1 MKYLVIILLTVF
13 SITAKSQIIYTPL
26 SAGGY
31 QMKYAK
37 VDSGFALPVRDTS
50 IGRGVDR
57 PGLLTVQPT
66 DSLIYYYTG
75 KYWKLLR
82 ADSSANVTGKVDS
95 ITVSGNTV
103 FYWTGGVGYGNPLPD
118 IQVIQN
124 TVDSSDVGFQDL
136 AGSVHHLVILAPDG
150 SSTGVG
156 DGGTADRFGIED
168 STSVQ
173 DRKANMGPYSFI
185 LTSGNPDYSGKI
197 SVLTLRDFYTD
208 LYQQDNNSDPSSY
221 SDIFLGG
228 SNGAGVQLSSGNS
241 ASGDKILN
249 ISPSSVN
256 IQRSINGTK
265 YEIPISV
272 NGNYADNTGNI
283 QLSKLKITIQSTDPT
298 TTDIPDGYSAVY
310 KNSTS
315 GLVYLWANI
324 GGTLYKTQLN

>member
-150 SSTGVG
+150 GSTGVS
-156 DGGTADRFGIED
+156 GGIQSIQAGTGITVD
-168 STSVQ
+168 NTNISNPIVSTSKPI
-173 DRKANMGPYSFI
+173 RPYKVYTAI
-185 LTSGNPDYSGKI
+185 LFDTATAGAPTLIPLENTLGCTVSISYTGVGWYTVTLSQPLMTNYSTVVYCQNQAY
-197 SVLTLRDFYTD
+197 SPMALLEYDQSDVSHFYLHVRLTDGTPV
-208 LYQQDNNSDPSSY
+208 DNQC
-221 SDIFLGG
+221 
-228 SNGAGVQLSSGNS
+228 NGAMV
-241 ASGDKILN
+241 
-249 ISPSSVN
+249 
-256 IQRSINGTK
+256 
-265 YEIPISV
+265 EIRI
-272 NGNYADNTGNI
+272 Y
-283 QLSKLKITIQSTDPT
+283 
-298 TTDIPDGYSAVY
+298 
-310 KNSTS
+310 
-315 GLVYLWANI
+315 
-324 GGTLYKTQLN
+324 